1 MIDKLNGFRG
11 GVVAFLLAL
20 FALTSHAQEQ
30 AFKIGVAPHSSAR
43 LILKLYQP
51 LREHLTHELGRPVE
65 VVTAPNFTEFLRRA
79 INQEYDMVIT
89 SGNQSRLLQVDAGYR
104 PFLTYKAD
112 FKAVTVVD
120 ADSRYRRA
128 RDLHGQVLLGLNPAS
143 LVTQWGM
150 HWAKKNR
157 LGGNEVRYV
166 SAADSVA
173 QLLLAGDAAAGFISL
188 ANYQQLTPDVQ
199 QGLRIIASSP
209 TMAGRI
215 YSLNGRNAASA
226 GTIER
231 AIWSFPRTEGGRRY
245 FSQYKLKGYRPLR
258 PRELES
264 MDHYAGELRQ
274 MLRQP

>member
-1 MIDKLNGFRG
+1 MVDKLNGFRG

-20 FALTSHAQEQ
+20 FTLTSHAQEQ

-51 LREHLTHELGRPVE
+51 LREHLTRELGRPVE

-79 INQEYDMVIT
+79 INQEYDMVVT
-89 SGNQSRLLQVDAGYR
+89 TGNQSRMLQVDAGYR

-120 ADSRYRRA
+120 VDSRYRKA
-128 RDLHGQVLLGLNPAS
+128 RDLKGQVLLGLNPAS

-150 HWAKKNR
+150 HWAR
-157 LGGNEVRYV
+157 DHGLGSNEVRYV

-188 ANYQQLTPDVQ
+188 ANFQQLTPEVQ
-199 QGLRIIASSP
+199 QGLRIIARSP

-215 YSLNGRNAASA
+215 YSLNGRNAALA
-226 GTIER
+226 GTIE
-231 AIWSFPRTEGGRRY
+231 AAVWSFARTEAGKRY
-245 FSQYKLKGYRPLR
+245 FSQYKLKGYRTLR

-264 MDHYAGELRQ
+264 MDPYADDLRKT
-274 MLRQP
+274 LRRL